1 MLFAVPVES
10 GEAAPQSKLKEEQ
23 LDSFEAEPHIPSPI
37 TLSAFMDHT
46 AAPSPSPPV
55 ERASPPSSS
64 LPLMP
69 VAIKQEPQSPVYV
82 SSEPDAVDNIT
93 HLAHSTTAELQVAP
107 AAAALPGSIIKCM

>member
-1 MLFAVPVES
+1 MFVVPVGSE
-10 GEAAPQSKLKEEQ
+10 EAAPQSKLKEEQ
-23 LDSFEAEPHIPSPI
+23 LDSFEAETRIPSSI
-37 TLSAFMDHT
+37 MLSTVMDTT

-69 VAIKQEPQSPVYV
+69 VAIKQEPQSPVF
-82 SSEPDAVDNIT
+82 SLELDAVDDMT

-107 AAAALPGSIIKCM
+107 AASSPPGSIIKCM